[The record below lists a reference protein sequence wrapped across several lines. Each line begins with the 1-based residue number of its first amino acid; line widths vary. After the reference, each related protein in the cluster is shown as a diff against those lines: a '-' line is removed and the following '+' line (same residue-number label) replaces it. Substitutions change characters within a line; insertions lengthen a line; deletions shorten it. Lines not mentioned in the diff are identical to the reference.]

1 MKRTRA
7 GLIIVLALVSVVCGV
22 LAFHKPDDVTYTAID
37 SWPQTEYTALVPAP
51 TEGKPIK
58 LISLNKSQG
67 VELEKCSEKI
77 YCDYIS
83 NLQNDGFTI
92 QKEVN
97 EQDSQVS
104 LLTKGKTSVQVSYS
118 NGSLLVAISDD
129 GFRK

>member
-7 GLIIVLALVSVVCGV
+7 GLIIALALAGMVCGV
-22 LAFHKPDDVTYTAID
+22 LALHKPDDITYTAID